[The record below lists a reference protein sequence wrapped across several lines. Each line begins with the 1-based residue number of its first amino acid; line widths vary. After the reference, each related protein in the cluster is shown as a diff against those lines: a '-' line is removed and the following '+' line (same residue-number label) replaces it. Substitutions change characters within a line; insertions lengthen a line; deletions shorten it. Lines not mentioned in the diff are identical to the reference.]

1 MFCDT
6 HFYLNLSSLGAKIS
20 ARCHLCHKPSKC
32 YCIVSCSPLILI
44 GPHFLSLAINQLY
57 DLSLFPNIVKKRPCS
72 EINAF
77 KNLDPVS
84 QWVGSAGPI
93 CFKIGIG
100 AFLVLSLAELSATNS
115 SESNEAAQNFESS
128 KVVIHRRREFF
139 YDKNIF
145 GDVFDIK

>member
-1 MFCDT
+1 
-6 HFYLNLSSLGAKIS
+6 
-20 ARCHLCHKPSKC
+20 
-32 YCIVSCSPLILI
+32 
-44 GPHFLSLAINQLY
+44 
-57 DLSLFPNIVKKRPCS
+57 
-72 EINAF
+72 
-77 KNLDPVS
+77 
-84 QWVGSAGPI
+84 VGSAGPI